1 MFKANLIRK
10 IVMITL
16 PFIGVGLLGG
26 CINTTPVKDMSS
38 GYEYHASNGRV
49 YYQAASGRYYFQGKD
64 GNFYYKKYYV
74 KKKNGHYY
82 RYYRYYPDTN
92 NLYINNSK
100 LSVRVR
106 SHLMADPL
114 LKDAMITVR
123 VYKKG
128 GVELLGEV
136 SSPAQKQRAVAT
148 ALSVP
153 GVYAVDDR
161 LTVQND

>member
-10 IVMITL
+10 LVMIAL
-16 PFIGVGLLGG
+16 PVLSIGLLGG
-26 CINTTPVKDMSS
+26 CMETTKNKDMYY
-38 GYEYHASNGRV
+38 GYEYHAANGKV
-49 YYQAASGRYYFQGKD
+49 YYQAPNGKYYYEGKD

-92 NLYINNSK
+92 NQYITNSN

-106 SHLMADPL
+106 SYIINDPML
-114 LKDAMITVR
+114 RDEMITVK

-128 GVELLGEV
+128 GVRLLGDV
-136 SSPAQKQRAVAT
+136 HTQAQKQRAVALV
-148 ALSVP
+148 LSVP
-153 GVYAVDDR
+153 GVHTVDDD
-161 LTVQND
+161 LTIKGF